1 LAEREQNFAALPL
14 VFLKQ
19 FNGVCYVVIVKGMGD
34 QFFRVD
40 QPFLQPVDNDREF
53 VGVQARG
60 KIASSLPV
68 MPC

>member
-19 FNGVCYVVIVKGMGD
+19 FNGVFNVVIVKGMGD

-40 QPFLQPVDNDREF
+40 QPFS
-53 VGVQARG
+53 
-60 KIASSLPV
+60 ASR
-68 MPC
+68 